1 VTREVRLLVM
11 VMIACLVVM
20 TTRAPADA
28 QTASELRALDV
39 DVSDYPTVALTFD
52 MPDIIDGSWTAT
64 VLERDASRPAEI
76 LAGTRGGNE
85 VALVIDTSGS
95 MAGAPLAAAKSAAIA
110 FVHQLPSATRAAVVA
125 FGGSPYVVSPMTADP
140 AVLEAAITGLR
151 ASGDTALY
159 DALGVAAAQF
169 SLSELPRSIVL
180 VSDGG
185 DTASVAPLE
194 DVTARL
200 VEASIRVFG
209 LRLVTEE
216 TNDGVLAGLAAAT
229 HGRTAD
235 AVDPASLLDA
245 YQTIAGSA
253 LRQVRLTYQSAA
265 HGKTSIEVRLEG
277 GGVQRTATVELDL
290 PALPVSEITGS
301 APRPTARTEQTTEPN
316 TSRLV
321 VGATALFL
329 ALLAL
334 GYQTFVGQPKSLLAG
349 GHRRS
354 TSTDWAEVKSK
365 VGAAMERTLERQG
378 RREALGARLEHAGIA
393 LRPGEYL
400 LMTSAMVGAGWFA
413 GLVLGGVLVAN
424 LFGVIAV
431 VTAWV
436 LLRTRT
442 TKRRTALDRQL
453 PELLQQLTSSLRAGY
468 GIMQALDSVA
478 RESEEPMRSE
488 LRRVV
493 HEVQLGRALTES
505 LERMATRVGG
515 QDFAWVVQAIEI
527 NHEVG
532 GDLVEVLD
540 SVADTIRARAHLR
553 RQIRTLSAQGRLSA
567 RILVAMPFILGALLS
582 LLHPGWLTPLF
593 AEPAGRVT
601 LMVGGVML
609 LVGGL
614 WMRRIVRLQF

>member
-1 VTREVRLLVM
+1 MTREVRLLATL
-11 VMIACLVVM
+11 MIACLVII
-20 TTRAPADA
+20 TTRATADA
-28 QTASELRALDV
+28 QAASELHSLDV
-39 DVSDYPTVALTFD
+39 DVSDYPTVAMTFD
-52 MPDIIDGSWTAT
+52 VPDMVDGSWSAT
-64 VLERDASRPAEI
+64 VLERGESLPADI
-76 LAGTRGGNE
+76 QAGARGGNE
-85 VALVIDTSGS
+85 VVLVIDTSGS
-95 MAGAPLAAAKSAAIA
+95 MAGIPLTAAKSAAIA
-110 FVHQLPSATRAAVVA
+110 FVHQLPSATRVAVVA
-125 FGGSPYVVSPMTADP
+125 FGSSPYVVSPMTADP
-140 AVLEAAITGLR
+140 AVLETAISGLR

-159 DALGVAAAQF
+159 DALGVAAGQF

-185 DTASVAPLE
+185 DTASVARLE

-200 VEASIRVFG
+200 VEARIRVFG

-216 TNDGVLAGLAAAT
+216 TNDGVLAGLASAT

-235 AVDPASLLDA
+235 AVDPASLVGT
-245 YQTIAGSA
+245 YRTIAESA

-265 HGKTSIEVRLEG
+265 HGKTSIEVRLDG
-277 GGVQRTATVELDL
+277 GGVQRTATVEVDL
-290 PALPVSEITGS
+290 PSLPVSQATD
-301 APRPTARTEQTTEPN
+301 APARPTAPTEQRTEPN

-321 VGATALFL
+321 VGSAALFL

-334 GYQTFVGQPKSLLAG
+334 GYQALVRQPKSLLAG
-349 GHRRS
+349 GHRRA
-354 TSTDWAEVKSK
+354 TSTDWGEVKSK

-378 RREALGARLEHAGIA
+378 RREALGVRLEHAGIA

-400 LMTSAMVGAGWFA
+400 LMTSAAVGVGWFA
-413 GLVLGGVLVAN
+413 GLVLGGVVVAI
-424 LFGVIAV
+424 LFGIIAV

-453 PELLQQLTSSLRAGY
+453 PGLLQQLTSSLRAGY

-540 SVADTIRARAHLR
+540 SVASTIRARAHLR
-553 RQIRTLSAQGRLSA
+553 RQIKTLSAQGRLSA
-567 RILVAMPFILGALLS
+567 RILVAMPFILAAVLS
-582 LLHPGWLTPLF
+582 LINPGWLSPFFENTLGPVLLGVG
-593 AEPAGRVT
+593 AV
-601 LMVGGVML
+601 LMVIGGI
-609 LVGGL
+609 
-614 WMRRIVRLQF
+614 WMRRIVRLEF